1 MSRLQP
7 IQIDE
12 HTVIYI
18 ETNESIDA
26 PVLTPA
32 NGNSA
37 GETGEVQR
45 GGAKGGVMT
54 RSTQQAMQNFQAIES
69 TIRLYTMYTLS
80 AFRKMAV
87 AEVKTVTLEF
97 GVNVAG
103 VAGVPYIA
111 TGTAGCNIK
120 VTVECAFPG
129 AEVADS
135 NQSN

>member
-1 MSRLQP
+1 MSKLQP

-12 HTVIYI
+12 NTVIYMEVDDSI
-18 ETNESIDA
+18 EVPTLASTNGGS
-26 PVLTPA
+26 
-32 NGNSA
+32 
-37 GETGEVQR
+37 ETGEVQR

-54 RSTQQAMQNFQAIES
+54 RSTQQAIQSFQAIES

-120 VTVECAFPG
+120 VTVECEFPTS
-129 AEVADS
+129 EVRNP
-135 NQSN
+135 NQAN

>member
-1 MSRLQP
+1 MNKLQP

-12 HTVIYI
+12 NTVIYI
-18 ETNESIDA
+18 ETNESIDV
-26 PVLTPA
+26 PILTPA
-32 NGNSA
+32 SGA
-37 GETGEVQR
+37 ETGEVQR

-54 RSTQQAMQNFQAIES
+54 RSTQQAMQSFQAIES
-69 TIRLYTMYTLS
+69 TIRLYTLYTLN

-87 AEVKTVTLEF
+87 AEVQTVTLEF

-120 VTVECAFPG
+120 VTVECAFPTS
-129 AEVADS
+129 EVADS
-135 NQSN
+135 NAAN